1 MIALAA
7 IVGMLAAIALA
18 VVRLI
23 GGPTLQDRVLAAN
36 LILILAATM
45 SAALAVLRGA
55 AGATDVAFALLL
67 GAYAINLAVLKMFKL
82 GTFQAALARARE
94 PS

>member
-7 IVGMLAAIALA
+7 IVGTLAAVLLA
-18 VVRLI
+18 SIRLI

-36 LILILAATM
+36 LVMVLAATM
-45 SAALAVLRGA
+45 CAALATLRPMSGA
-55 AGATDVAFALLL
+55 LDVALALLL
-67 GAYAINLAVLKMFKL
+67 GAYVINLAVLKVFKL

-94 PS
+94 PA

>member
-7 IVGMLAAIALA
+7 IVGALAAMLLA

-36 LILILAATM
+36 LIVIL
-45 SAALAVLRGA
+45 SAMMCGALAFLQRA
-55 AGATDVAFALLL
+55 SNAIDVALALLL
-67 GAYAINLAVLKMFKL
+67 AAYAINLAVLKVFKL
-82 GTFQAALARARE
+82 GTFQAALTRARE
-94 PS
+94 SV

>member
-7 IVGMLAAIALA
+7 IVGALAAMLLAAI
-18 VVRLI
+18 RLI

-36 LILILAATM
+36 LIIVLSALICGALAALQR
-45 SAALAVLRGA
+45 APNAI
-55 AGATDVAFALLL
+55 DVALALLL
-67 GAYAINLAVLKMFKL
+67 GAYVISLAMLKVFKL

-94 PS
+94 SV